1 MRMEIRFHHMDR
13 SEAVETYVQSKVT
26 EVIDEVLH
34 RHDGHVQVWLI
45 AETNRASK
53 GTPHFICEVE
63 VRFPPRKDLFVS
75 RGAPDMYAAIN
86 EVAETLRE
94 LLREEG
100 KREVKQMRNGG

>member
-1 MRMEIRFHHMDR
+1 MEIRFHHMDR
-13 SEAVETYVQSKVT
+13 SEALEATVTEKVT
-26 EVIDEVLH
+26 EVIDDVLH

-45 AETNRASK
+45 AETNRVSK

-75 RGAPDMYAAIN
+75 RGNSDMHIAIN
-86 EVAETLRE
+86 EVCETLRE